1 MSFIDTV
8 EPEAAND
15 EVLAMYR
22 RQQGKFGYLPN
33 YARVFCHR
41 PEIMSLWADLQAG
54 IRRHMTPRRF
64 ELVTLAA
71 ALALRNS
78 YCALAHA
85 TELTRHFSVE
95 QLRDIVS
102 APAGAPSDLPV
113 SAAELAMMRYAAR
126 LAADPLSVAAEDV
139 AELADH
145 GLSDA
150 EIFDIAATVAGRAFL
165 TRLMDGLG
173 VEADAGY
180 AAMDPQLRELLMV
193 GRKLSPVPSRH
204 CPEA

>member
-1 MSFIDTV
+1 MSYIDTV
-8 EPEAAND
+8 DPDAASD

-41 PEIMSLWADLQAG
+41 PQIMSLWAELQAG
-54 IRRHMTPRRF
+54 IRRHMSPRRF

-85 TELTRHFSVE
+85 TELTRHFSIE
-95 QLRDIVS
+95 QLRAIVS
-102 APAGAPSDLPV
+102 DPAAAPGDLPV

-126 LAADPLSVAAEDV
+126 VAADPLSVGPEDV
-139 AELADH
+139 AQLSAH
-145 GLSDA
+145 GLTDA
-150 EIFDIAATVAGRAFL
+150 EIFDVAATVAGRAFL

-173 VEADAGY
+173 VQPDAGY
-180 AAMDPQLRELLMV
+180 ADMDPELRSLLMV
-193 GRKLSPVPSRH
+193 GRELSPAPSLH
-204 CPEA
+204 CPEP